1 MKYKI
6 VVDKQSRTNPSEEKR
21 EYEVD
26 IEELRSKGD
35 VYDSLVITKDEDYV
49 MRRLELTD
57 FYVLKELETPIKEPL
72 ENINIEL
79 FEGDNYIYLIDM
91 VGNKFYAEYL
101 LKNEF
106 NDTYVIKSEMNT
118 AIDQSAKGIELSVNQ
133 KLQNYSTTE
142 EMNSAIDMKANEI
155 NTKVEKKVDEET
167 ITGAYLILKING
179 DTSEAKLN
187 ADKIEL
193 SANDILNLLAGNAIN
208 LTSKNITINS
218 DNFNVDK
225 NGKMICTNANISA
238 KGGSNTGD
246 SAGLN
251 LKVVSDDT
259 YKYSGFCPGF
269 GIVRNG
275 VMNFV
280 NMEATTLNGK
290 DSASMQVRA
299 DEDNYISS
307 NSYSSL
313 GMSSTLWHSAN
324 SSTQVSSFGVTTP
337 KLTQT
342 SLKSKKKNIKKL
354 NVNAIELVKNSDICS
369 YNLKGEKKG
378 SKKHLGLVIG
388 EGYNCPDI
396 VVSEDGQGIEQY
408 SYTSLLYKAFQQLLE
423 RIEKLEAKNEK
434 ESI

>member
-26 IEELRSKGD
+26 IEELRFKGD

-193 SANDILNLLAGNAIN
+193 SANDILNLLAGNTIN
-208 LTSKNITINS
+208 LGSKSIVIAS

-225 NGKMICTNANISA
+225 NGNVIASNIDIT
-238 KGGSNTGD
+238 GGKINLKDDNTSSSYSCFKISNTD
-246 SAGLN
+246 ENRYLYIKPFELN
-251 LKVVSDDT
+251 INNDVNGNYIHNFAS
-259 YKYSGFCPGF
+259 
-269 GIVRNG
+269 NG
-275 VMNFV
+275 VSEIDLAFGN
-280 NMEATTLNGK
+280 NKLELHTTSSESSIWLTDGNNNTTITQSRIITPVLN
-290 DSASMQVRA
+290 
-299 DEDNYISS
+299 
-307 NSYSSL
+307 
-313 GMSSTLWHSAN
+313 
-324 SSTQVSSFGVTTP
+324 
-337 KLTQT
+337 QT

-354 NVNAIELVKNSDICS
+354 NVDAIELVKKADICL
-369 YNLKGEKKG
+369 YNLKGEKKE

-396 VVSEDGQGIEQY
+396 VISEDGQGIEQY